1 MPTVLR
7 LEPGLFFMALTF
19 NCSLHIP
26 ISQYYLRH
34 FLFLEKGK
42 GDKGGHLKGFL
53 AAIKGGGVG
62 GGHDAGHEGGHE
74 SFGAGHESHG
84 AAAHGAGHESHGAAT
99 HGVPH
104 ESGKHKL
111 TSVFFIWRHQMT

>member
-1 MPTVLR
+1 MT
-7 LEPGLFFMALTF
+7 
-19 NCSLHIP
+19 I
-26 ISQYYLRH
+26 

-42 GDKGGHLKGFL
+42 GEKGGHLKGFL
-53 AAIKGGGVG
+53 AAIKGGGFG
-62 GGHDAGHEGGHE
+62 AGHEGGHE

-84 AAAHGAGHESHGAAT
+84 ATAHGAGHESHGAAT

-111 TSVFFIWRHQMT
+111 TCFFYLEASDGLHYTNTC

>member
-1 MPTVLR
+1 M
-7 LEPGLFFMALTF
+7 
-19 NCSLHIP
+19 
-26 ISQYYLRH
+26 
-34 FLFLEKGK
+34 
-42 GDKGGHLKGFL
+42 KGFL

-62 GGHDAGHEGGHE
+62 GGHEGGHE
-74 SFGAGHESHG
+74 SFGAGHESHV

-111 TSVFFIWRHQMT
+111 QVFYFDLVASYGLYYTNTVFKYML

>member
-1 MPTVLR
+1 M
-7 LEPGLFFMALTF
+7 
-19 NCSLHIP
+19 
-26 ISQYYLRH
+26 
-34 FLFLEKGK
+34 
-42 GDKGGHLKGFL
+42 KGFL

-74 SFGAGHESHG
+74 SFEAGHESHG

-111 TSVFFIWRHQMT
+111 CFFIWRHQMTLIKQICTAFKYIL

>member
-1 MPTVLR
+1 M
-7 LEPGLFFMALTF
+7 
-19 NCSLHIP
+19 
-26 ISQYYLRH
+26 
-34 FLFLEKGK
+34 
-42 GDKGGHLKGFL
+42 KGFL

-62 GGHDAGHEGGHE
+62 GGHEGGHE
-74 SFGAGHESHG
+74 SFGAGHESHV

-111 TSVFFIWRHQMT
+111 TSVFFYLAASDDLN